1 MPIKSFLI
9 AFNYNL
15 KYFHLAHFQMCIIFY
30 PSHFLFQI
38 VQRRN
43 SLKAKSYHFFVFL
56 IFLFLL
62 GQFIIGIP
70 EKNIVIVRL
79 GHNQGKK
86 RENTMHSEIT
96 YAIIDEVNRL
106 FP

>member
-1 MPIKSFLI
+1 MDTGKWNNQQLLDKEYVLKSITANGLLDATTQKVNDYYGYHWWLMPHNDQK
-9 AFNYNL
+9 
-15 KYFHLAHFQMCIIFY
+15 IFY
-30 PSHFLFQI
+30 ARGI
-38 VQRRN
+38 
-43 SLKAKSYHFFVFL
+43 
-56 IFLFLL
+56 L